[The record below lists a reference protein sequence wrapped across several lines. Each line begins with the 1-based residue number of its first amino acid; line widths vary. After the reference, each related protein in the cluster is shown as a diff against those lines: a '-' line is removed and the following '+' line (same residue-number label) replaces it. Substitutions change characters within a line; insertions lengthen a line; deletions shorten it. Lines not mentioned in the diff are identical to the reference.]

1 MFHGE
6 TALRKIF
13 KFLGETAN
21 FSDKF
26 QGEIQVFPGENEG
39 FSGDIFHYFSQKK
52 RQLVME
58 KTKKCFF
65 FFTCTV
71 FKVGAVTTCSGNA
84 FHGEITLDEK
94 RFLGFL
100 SYKMFSSI

>member
-1 MFHGE
+1 MKMKDFLE
-6 TALRKIF
+6 TFSTISPRK
-13 KFLGETAN
+13 KGSWSWRKLK
-21 FSDKF
+21 S
-26 QGEIQVFPGENEG
+26 V
-39 FSGDIFHYFSQKK
+39 
-52 RQLVME
+52 
-58 KTKKCFF
+58 FF